1 METFVRYTAFVND
14 KIEPNKAYVDTRFT
28 EKWQNSGQKTCA
40 IPCKGYF
47 QHLFLINKWKLT
59 RKPECDNMIMNEH
72 ILYMIWIYNIY
83 IHMKH
88 DHVTQ
93 KRWTLINYIKWW
105 Y

>member
-83 IHMKH
+83 I
-88 DHVTQ
+88 
-93 KRWTLINYIKWW
+93 YIYIWNMIMSHKNGEH
-105 Y
+105 